1 MCLATLRKNLANWLN
16 LATEQKPCSL
26 PIYNF
31 NFSSLFLTFYLLYYD
46 TESPVF
52 LPTHHSVL
60 GHVGT
65 DF

>member
-1 MCLATLRKNLANWLN
+1 MFSHFEKEFSQLAKFGHR
-16 LATEQKPCSL
+16 TEPCSL

-31 NFSSLFLTFYLLYYD
+31 NFSLLFLTFYLLYYD